1 MKAMYFCP
9 RPRVYLPSL
18 QSAHSQRLAFHN
30 DLPLLTPSKSSSSSS
45 EMHCLILARRTA
57 TGQRASGPT
66 LLGKYISMAWMPTL
80 EGLLGIS
87 NWVIFAENGLVVWIQ
102 EVNRMLFKE
111 YLGGVLV
118 VKWRTINNMARPS
131 TTRAIPTDD
140 YHRSIPTSPKI
151 KTGSGIRAGAHGPK
165 IPTHVISQGLSADMA
180 KM

>member
-1 MKAMYFCP
+1 MYFCP

-18 QSAHSQRLAFHN
+18 QSAHSQRLAFHD

-102 EVNRMLFKE
+102 EVNRMLFKK

-118 VKWRTINNMARPS
+118 VKWRTITNMARPS
-131 TTRAIPTDD
+131 TTRDPDRRLSSFDTHLPKNKNRQRDSGWSSWATDPHSC
-140 YHRSIPTSPKI
+140 Y
-151 KTGSGIRAGAHGPK
+151 
-165 IPTHVISQGLSADMA
+165 ISRTVG
-180 KM
+180 

>member
-1 MKAMYFCP
+1 MSSVKAMYFCP
-9 RPRVYLPSL
+9 RPSVYLPSL
-18 QSAHSQRLAFHN
+18 QSAHSQRLAFHD

-102 EVNRMLFKE
+102 EVNRMLFKK
-111 YLGGVLV
+111 YLGGATSCKVEDNNQHGTTVDDARDPDRRLSSFDTHLP
-118 VKWRTINNMARPS
+118 KNKNRQRDSGWSSWATDPHSCYISRTV
-131 TTRAIPTDD
+131 
-140 YHRSIPTSPKI
+140 
-151 KTGSGIRAGAHGPK
+151 G
-165 IPTHVISQGLSADMA
+165 
-180 KM
+180 